1 MWLYDFVLHCN
12 NGNFI
17 AESRLKLKAFKKAFC
32 CIFFILV
39 KWHKFYV
46 SILIP
51 FSFHKLIKRN
61 FDKINL

>member
-32 CIFFILV
+32 
-39 KWHKFYV
+39 
-46 SILIP
+46 
-51 FSFHKLIKRN
+51 FSFY
-61 FDKINL
+61 FDKMPYVLCIYFDSFLVS